1 MIIAVE
7 ELPYTAVLIIRT
19 TLIYHIYVICVCLR
33 HSGVQ
38 HILSC
43 VFLRLVYL
51 MLPVSL
57 NSPFFYCPFGIL

>member
-1 MIIAVE
+1 MTIAVE
-7 ELPYTAVLIIRT
+7 ELTYIAVLIIRT

-33 HSGVQ
+33 YSGVQ

-51 MLPVSL
+51 MQPVSL
-57 NSPFFYCPFGIL
+57 NCPFFDCPFGIL